1 MISPVDVPARVPTLV
16 SSLSVPPRISQ
27 HPRPLQLAVLLLLA
41 LLLPRTA
48 HAQSAGIDPATV
60 AQNIEN
66 FMTGSWG
73 KSIAAV
79 AFGCVGL
86 VAWWG
91 FMSWARAAMVV
102 AGGVMLFSAPWFV
115 TTFFGQ

>member
-1 MISPVDVPARVPTLV
+1 MKSSSTRTGPSLRFSFGPSVATRQLLAIGLLLVSVPT
-16 SSLSVPPRISQ
+16 
-27 HPRPLQLAVLLLLA
+27 AA
-41 LLLPRTA
+41 C
-48 HAQSAGIDPATV
+48 AQGVDPNTI
-60 AQNIEN
+60 AQNIET

-91 FMSWARAAMVV
+91 YMSWATAAKTVL
-102 AGGVMLFSAPWFV
+102 GGVCLFSAPWFV
-115 TTFFGQ
+115 STFFGT

>member
-1 MISPVDVPARVPTLV
+1 MITVLCRPPVRLSNSAMTPTWRWAIALV
-16 SSLSVPPRISQ
+16 V
-27 HPRPLQLAVLLLLA
+27 VTA
-41 LLLPRTA
+41 LLPVAA
-48 HAQSAGIDPATV
+48 HAQTAGTDPNTI
-60 AQNIEN
+60 AQNIET
-66 FMTGSWG
+66 FMTGPWG

-91 FMSWARAAMVV
+91 YMSWATAAKTVL
-102 AGGVMLFSAPWFV
+102 GGVCLFSAPWFV